1 MTVDFLFDFLSEL
14 LSDLIGSGPVLIIS
28 MLIPCLMLFGFITIY
43 ALIVIYAELKVSS
56 FIQDKVGPMGQGVG
70 LHAGKWGL
78 LQPIADALKLLLKED
93 IIPSSAD
100 RPLFILAPFMIF
112 IGAFISFVAL
122 PFGESIIVADL
133 NIGLFYILG
142 VGSIAVLSLILA
154 GWSSNNKWSLY
165 GGMRSAAQIV
175 SYEIPAG
182 LSLIVVIMLAGTLNM
197 QDIIR
202 YQMGGMFNWILFDN
216 PFVPIAFVVYFISA
230 IAETNRTPF
239 DLPESESELV
249 AGFATEYSG
258 MRYAFFFLSEYANMF
273 VVSAVAAACFLG
285 GWHSPISGFMDSP
298 VWGVFWMISKTFF
311 LIFIMIWLRW
321 TLPRLRVDQL
331 MNVCWKVFLPVALI
345 NIFGVAIWT
354 VVFNQ

>member
-1 MTVDFLFDFLSEL
+1 MTVDFIFDFLSEL
-14 LSDLIGSGPVLIIS
+14 LAGLVGNGLVLLVA
-28 MLIPCLMLFGFITIY
+28 MLVPCLMIFGFITIY
-43 ALIVIYAELKVSS
+43 ALVVIYAELKISS

-78 LQPIADALKLLLKED
+78 LQPVADALKLLSKED
-93 IIPSSAD
+93 IIPATAD
-100 RPLFILAPFMIF
+100 KPLFILAPFMIF
-112 IGAFISFVAL
+112 IGAFISFIAL
-122 PFGESIIVADL
+122 PFGESIIVTDL
-133 NIGLFYILG
+133 NIGIFYILG
-142 VGSIAVLSLILA
+142 VGSIAVLALILA

-165 GGMRSAAQIV
+165 GGMRSAAQII

-197 QDIIR
+197 QDIIQ
-202 YQMGGMFNWILFDN
+202 YQTGGIFNWILFDN
-216 PFVPIAFVVYFISA
+216 PFVPIAFVIYFISA
-230 IAETNRTPF
+230 LAETNRTPF

-273 VVSAVAAACFLG
+273 VVSAVAATGFLG
-285 GWHSPISGFMDSP
+285 GWHSPIVGFLDSP
-298 VWGVFWMISKTFF
+298 AWGVFWMINKTGF

-331 MNVCWKVFLPVALI
+331 MNVCWKVFLPIALI

-354 VVFNQ
+354 VIFN

>member
-28 MLIPCLMLFGFITIY
+28 MLIPCLMLFGFITVY

-182 LSLIVVIMLAGTLNM
+182 LSLIHI
-197 QDIIR
+197 
-202 YQMGGMFNWILFDN
+202 
-216 PFVPIAFVVYFISA
+216 
-230 IAETNRTPF
+230 
-239 DLPESESELV
+239 
-249 AGFATEYSG
+249 
-258 MRYAFFFLSEYANMF
+258 
-273 VVSAVAAACFLG
+273 
-285 GWHSPISGFMDSP
+285 
-298 VWGVFWMISKTFF
+298 
-311 LIFIMIWLRW
+311 
-321 TLPRLRVDQL
+321 
-331 MNVCWKVFLPVALI
+331 
-345 NIFGVAIWT
+345 
-354 VVFNQ
+354 